1 MAKPNTRDA
10 FPWPWHVHIA
20 HGPTFTL
27 AQNDGLIATEN
38 EAETRKV
45 QSADGAATSECGE
58 ITAHCATDG
67 AGATQNAAEMR
78 RATHIQDGA
87 ASERRRKRCPRHM
100 QSEAKAHKAP
110 HLPRKSTLETYNC
123 CNCHTK
129 GAEGGHLSAQKSL
142 PPMTKRPPNTKN

>member
-78 RATHIQDGA
+78 RATHTYKTGLQARDAESA
-87 ASERRRKRCPRHM
+87 APATRKAKPKRTKRRICH
-100 QSEAKAHKAP
+100 AKAHLK
-110 HLPRKSTLETYNC
+110 
-123 CNCHTK
+123 HTIATQK
-129 GAEGGHLSAQKSL
+129 VQREGI
-142 PPMTKRPPNTKN
+142 